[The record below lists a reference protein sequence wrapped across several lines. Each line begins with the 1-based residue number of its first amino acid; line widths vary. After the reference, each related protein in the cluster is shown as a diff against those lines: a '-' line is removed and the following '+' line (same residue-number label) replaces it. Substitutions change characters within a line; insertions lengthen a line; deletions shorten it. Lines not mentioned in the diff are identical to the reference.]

1 MASAAIAISS
11 SRRSTGSTDDHSG
24 YFDVVTQADWD
35 KMRTG
40 GDAEEARQKRFEAN
54 SVVFVRPGTQEADKQ
69 FRQQGEQTSTAQAQ
83 GRQGR
88 TGRGWFSYDLPI
100 DASRPLTLVVTY
112 HSDNRRP
119 RTFII
124 LVDGKNLA
132 SQSIDVG
139 SDHAFADTRCQT
151 RWCAASS
158 RSPSVRGTNGNDIA
172 TVFDTGHQSRSLK
185 SGGP

>member
-1 MASAAIAISS
+1 VA
-11 SRRSTGSTDDHSG
+11 
-24 YFDVVTQADWD
+24 
-35 KMRTG
+35 
-40 GDAEEARQKRFEAN
+40 
-54 SVVFVRPGTQEADKQ
+54 FVRPGTQEADKQ
-69 FRQQGEQTSTAQAQ
+69 FHQQGEQTSTAQAQ

-88 TGRGWFSYDLPI
+88 TGRGWFSYDLPL

-139 SDHAFADTRCQT
+139 SD
-151 RWCAASS
+151 S
-158 RSPSVRGTNGNDIA
+158 RFFDIEYPLPDEMVRGKQQITVRFEGTNGNDIA
-172 TVFDTGHQSRSLK
+172 TVFGIRVIRAER
-185 SGGP
+185 